1 MGAVTKAIVGVVAG
15 IVLAGVLI
23 FATMAVRAANF
34 GGPLDIEEVELPSPP
49 TIDTAVAVK
58 NLSEAIRFRTVT
70 LKAGDPATP
79 EAATPWLELHA
90 WMETT
95 YPRVHQA
102 LTKEIVANYTLLYTW
117 QGSDSSLDPIV
128 LMAHQDVVPI
138 NMGTIDDWERPPFS
152 GAVAN
157 GYIYGRGTLDD
168 KGSMIAIM
176 EGVEALVR
184 DGFQPRRTIILSFG
198 HDEEV
203 SGGGAQEVVKLFKQ
217 RGITPHM
224 VLDEGFFVIED
235 SPFTGKPMGII
246 GVAEKGYLTVEI
258 VAKAQGG
265 HSSAPPR
272 NSGNVQLAKAILAL
286 ERNQMPADFSKP
298 PTSELFRVVGP
309 HMPFSQKLAFA
320 NLWAFQS
327 TVESALAGAGAADAM
342 VRTTTAPTMLSGSI
356 KENVL
361 PQLSVATVN
370 FRVHPND
377 SIESVLAHIETVI
390 ADIDGV
396 SLVRPEGDGIG
407 SEPSPVSPT
416 DNKAY
421 AVLNAVAV
429 QTGEGAPA
437 APGLVIG
444 ATDARYM
451 SEVSG
456 SVYRFQPS
464 LVTMD
469 ELSGFHGT
477 NERQKVENVRRM
489 AEGYAQIIMVMGSE

>member
-1 MGAVTKAIVGVVAG
+1 MGAITKAVIGVLTG
-15 IVLAGVLI
+15 IVLAGLLI
-23 FATMAVRAANF
+23 FGVMAYRASTY
-34 GGPLDIEEVELPSPP
+34 GGALDIEQVDLPDPP
-49 TIDTAVAVK
+49 AIDTARAVQH
-58 NLSEAIRFRTVT
+58 LSEAIRFRTIT
-70 LKAGDPATP
+70 RHAGDPLTA
-79 EAATPWLELHA
+79 EDAQPWLDLHA
-90 WMETT
+90 WMEAT
-95 YPRVHQA
+95 YPRTHA
-102 LTKEIVANYTLLYTW
+102 TLRKELVAGYTLLYTW
-117 QGSDSSLDPIV
+117 PGSDRSLAPIV

-168 KGSMIAIM
+168 KGSMVAIM
-176 EGVEALVR
+176 EGVEALIR
-184 DGFQPRRTIILSFG
+184 DGFQPERTIILSFG

-203 SGGGAQEVVKLFKQ
+203 SGAGAQEVVKLFKR
-217 RGITPHM
+217 RGIQPEM

-235 SPFTGKPMGII
+235 SPFTGAPMGII
-246 GVAEKGYLTVEI
+246 GVAEKGYLTIELVS
-258 VAKAQGG
+258 KAPGG

-286 ERNQMPADFSKP
+286 EANQMPADFSKP
-298 PTSELFRVVGP
+298 PTRDLFHVVGP
-309 HMPFSQKLAFA
+309 HMPFTQRLAFA
-320 NLWAFQS
+320 NLWALQS
-327 TVESALAGAGAADAM
+327 TVEKALAGAGAADAM
-342 VRTTTAPTMLSGSI
+342 VRTTTAPTMLTGSV

-361 PQLSVATVN
+361 PQNSTATVN

-377 SIESVLAHIETVI
+377 TIASVMAHVEKTLKG
-390 ADIDGV
+390 IDGI
-396 SLVRPEGDGIG
+396 SVRMPEGGIG

-421 AVLNAVAV
+421 AVLNAVAERV
-429 QTGEGAPA
+429 GDGAPV

-456 SVYRFQPS
+456 AVYRFQPS
-464 LVTMD
+464 MVTMD

-477 NERQKVENVRRM
+477 NERQKVDNVRRM
-489 AEGYAQIIMVMGSE
+489 AEGYAQIMMVLASE